1 MSYKVGEQKDG
12 GFIYRVEV
20 NGLVMTGWRRGT
32 RAQVEEYARQSA
44 RMCVL
49 RASGLG
55 FIKIKNDGRD
65 GASYL
70 LGAKKSAEVR
80 RK

>member
-1 MSYKVGEQKDG
+1 MSFELGNGHDG
-12 GFIYRVEV
+12 GFDYCVTV
-20 NGLVMTGWRRGT
+20 NGLTMTGWRRGP

-44 RMCVL
+44 RMCAL

-70 LGAKKSAEVR
+70 LGAKKSAEAR

>member
-1 MSYKVGEQKDG
+1 MSYEVGEQKDG
-12 GFIYRVEV
+12 GFSYRVEV

-44 RMCVL
+44 RMCAL

-55 FIKIKNDGRD
+55 FTKINKEGKVDT
-65 GASYL
+65 SYL
-70 LGAKKSAEVR
+70 RGARKSAEAR